1 MVNFCYEKVAGR
13 LYKFSFEGYAKNV
26 REKPT
31 KCSLKTTHVLL
42 DAGGD
47 IYEGT
52 IVPNCFNS
60 HTNSWCLFFV

>member
-1 MVNFCYEKVAGR
+1 MKGR

-60 HTNSWCLFFV
+60 HTNS